1 MRHALF
7 AALVGFAALLGWG
20 WWHAQTHA
28 SVRVAI
34 NDVALKTPQR
44 RWAGLPAGSLVLRD
58 KAGRALAHGRIT
70 EPHGSVEFTDAD
82 AGDCGRFERQ
92 VPYDASARAGWQT
105 CFEGLSRW
113 QAGWAGA
120 VASAGVVT
128 GGCTIERVPVQARRD
143 ADGWLWWVPL
153 PHLGGTPYASYSFEL
168 FVDSAT
174 CAAVNP
180 GP

>member
-1 MRHALF
+1 VRHALL
-7 AALVGFAALLGWG
+7 AALAAIAALLGWG

-28 SVRVAI
+28 SVHVAI

-70 EPHGSVEFTDAD
+70 ARYGSVEFTDAE

-120 VASAGVVT
+120 VASAGVMT
-128 GGCTIERVPVQARRD
+128 GNCTIERVPVRVRRD
-143 ADGWLWWVPL
+143 AEWWLWWLPL
-153 PHLGGTPYASYSFEL
+153 PHLGGTPYANYSFEL
-168 FVDSAT
+168 FVDSAN

-180 GP
+180 DP